1 MSREEELRAMRER
14 RVGAAAKAPRT
25 VPLMPR
31 APKLSVDTTVVS
43 TPKPVEPT
51 VVSTA
56 KTRKRLDCP
65 VCEARR
71 QARRLSMAKWRAKKN
86 GSPPK

>member
-14 RVGAAAKAPRT
+14 RLGAKTPYKKAARLP
-25 VPLMPR
+25 
-31 APKLSVDTTVVS
+31 VDTTVVS

-56 KTRKRLDCP
+56 KPRKRSECP
-65 VCEARR
+65 ACEARR

-86 GSPPK
+86 G